1 MEIIPDFKLETYP
14 LRDHLEPVGEDI
26 FKCQGLRPRN
36 RGREAVN
43 FKVLAIIKTKKNH
56 NRRAKSPYT
65 WKVVLNQVNT

>member
-43 FKVLAIIKTKKNH
+43 FKVLAIIKTKKKIIIEGLSH
-56 NRRAKSPYT
+56 PIHGK
-65 WKVVLNQVNT
+65 LF

>member
-1 MEIIPDFKLETYP
+1 MEIIPYCELETYS
-14 LRDHLEPVGEDI
+14 LRDHLEPEGEDI

-36 RGREAVN
+36 REREVVN
-43 FKVLAIIKTKKNH
+43 FKDLAIIKKNH